1 MISCD
6 IINPEEPIPALINME
21 TIDLVTTSG
30 QGTDRHKITEVW
42 VNDPVNFLGA
52 FKSPSEIP
60 IYTDSETTT
69 YTFRAGIR
77 NNGILDDA
85 IVYPMYT
92 PFVATLNTSSGDISN
107 VNPVFRYMPEVS
119 ISLNADFE
127 TSNEF
132 VDNID
137 SNNIT
142 QVTRSDIEP
151 FEGQFSGEILLSE
164 QADFIEVTHALSLVD
179 LPTDGTPVYLEF
191 HYRSEAAMEI
201 GLLGIP
207 LNNQSFS
214 NYFYQLKPSETWNMI
229 YIELTDWLEV
239 SRLPAYK
246 ILFKSIYPSS
256 ATKPEVKIQLDNIKV
271 VHL

>member
-1 MISCD
+1 MASCD

-21 TIDLVTTSG
+21 TIDLVTTPG

-42 VNDPVNFLGA
+42 LFDPANFLGA
-52 FKSPSEIP
+52 FSAPTEIP
-60 IYTDSETTT
+60 IYSGSETTT
-69 YTFRAGIR
+69 YTFQAGIR

-85 IVYPMYT
+85 IVYPMYS
-92 PFVATLNTSSGDISN
+92 PFVATLNTSPEAISV
-107 VNPVFRYMPEVS
+107 VNPVFTYRPEVR

-127 TSNEF
+127 ISNEF

-137 SNNIT
+137 FDSFT

-151 FEGQFSGEILLSE
+151 FEGQFSGEIFLSA
-164 QADFIEVTHALSLVD
+164 QADTLEVTHALALVD

-214 NYFYQLKPSETWNMI
+214 NYFYLVKPSDTWNKI
-229 YIELTDWLEV
+229 YLELTDWLVV
-239 SRLPAYK
+239 SGLPAYK
-246 ILFKSIYPSS
+246 ILFKSEYPSN